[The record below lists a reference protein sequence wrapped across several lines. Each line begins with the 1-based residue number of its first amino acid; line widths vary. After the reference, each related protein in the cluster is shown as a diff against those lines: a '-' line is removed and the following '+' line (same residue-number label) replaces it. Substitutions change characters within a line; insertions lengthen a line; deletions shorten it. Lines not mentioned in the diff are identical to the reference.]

1 MSLAVIKPEDFVR
14 SLSIFVMTI
23 VGAVGLVYIV
33 VGGYVYYN
41 YFS

>member
-1 MSLAVIKPEDFVR
+1 MSPTMITPGEFVR
-14 SLSIFVMTI
+14 NLLISVMIFV
-23 VGAVGLVYIV
+23 GSVGLVYIV